1 MSGQTTITAEHAK
14 HAEKPNDPRR
24 AQRLMSSPRLIAV
37 DGASGRA
44 VEAAAR
50 RLAPIRGSTAHISRW
65 DASGLFEQLVLEPG
79 PGVALSPRLLLLL
92 YAADLAFRL
101 RWEIDPML
109 AEGHTVVAASYVD
122 TAVAF
127 GRACDVPAKWLTNLF
142 SFARTPSDRHVV
154 GTPMSSSRKPE
165 GFVEFA
171 RTYVKSIDSRSVG
184 TFLRTAPRSRRG
196 MRAPR

>member
-1 MSGQTTITAEHAK
+1 MTPTTI
-14 HAEKPNDPRR
+14 
-24 AQRLMSSPRLIAV
+24 PRLIAV

-44 VEAAAR
+44 VDAAAR
-50 RLAPIRGSTAHISRW
+50 RLAPIKGSTARISRW
-65 DASGLFEQLVLEPG
+65 DASGLFEQLVIDPRDG
-79 PGVALSPRLLLLL
+79 AALSPRLLLLL

-109 AEGHTVVAASYVD
+109 AEGYSVVAAPYVD

-154 GTPMSSSRKPE
+154 PTVTSSSRKPE

-171 RTYVKSIDSRSVG
+171 GTYLKSIDSRSVG
-184 TFLRTAPRSRRG
+184 TFLRTAPRSHRG
-196 MRAPR
+196 TRALR